1 MRFFFLL
8 GAIWFALMG
17 GYFFALGTSV
27 VPGLA
32 LLPKDAGMAAML
44 SINEAVSNAQYAAG
58 FWGAV
63 AFALL
68 GLVVAFVGRPT
79 GRIVLALACAI
90 YLLGAFL
97 TTIWGVGPANRGL
110 ADLSPTSPAGLT
122 AWTSYQPH
130 WLLLNDIRTVS
141 ALLAAFLVLLPLIW
155 GGGQRR

>member
-8 GAIWFALMG
+8 GALWFALMG
-17 GYFFALGTSV
+17 GYFFAFGTSV

-44 SINEAVSNAQYAAG
+44 SINEAVSNAEYAVG

-63 AFALL
+63 VFAAL
-68 GLVVAFVGRPT
+68 GLVIALVGRPS
-79 GRIVLALACAI
+79 GRFVLALGCVI

-97 TTIWGVGPANRGL
+97 TTLWGVAPANRGL
-110 ADLSPTSPAGLT
+110 ADLSPTSPAGLA

-130 WLLLNDIRTVS
+130 WRLLNDIRTIS
-141 ALLAAFLVLLPLIW
+141 ALLAGFLVLLPLIW
-155 GGGQRR
+155 GGQRR